1 MNELK
6 KRFVDRLLAAD
17 PPSPD
22 ARGRY
27 EKEVQAMLEKTFTP
41 RQRGLYL
48 IGALLFGLLGA
59 LHTFTGLEI
68 LVTAAV
74 NPASRHEPAFL
85 LLVTCVLGTGFA
97 LLFVAGRLFG
107 AYWKGVQNL
116 RTSRGRA
123 AVVGVAYVGLLG
135 CLFLLMAR
143 HIEML
148 RDEVR
153 IFGLVLLVYAAVAWV
168 RHRVAQGELRT
179 AEKLLEIEL
188 RLAEVGEALK
198 IVPASAEA
206 QPPAQPPPT

>member
-1 MNELK
+1 MNELR
-6 KRFVDRLLAAD
+6 KRFVDQLLGAD

-27 EKEVQAMLEKTFTP
+27 EKEVHAMLEKTFTP
-41 RQRGLYL
+41 RQRGMYL
-48 IGALLFGLLGA
+48 VGALLFGLLGA
-59 LHTFTGLEI
+59 VHSLTGLEI

-74 NPASRHEPAFL
+74 KPTSRHEPAFL

-107 AYWKGVQNL
+107 TYWKGVQNQ

-123 AVVGVAYVGLLG
+123 AVVGVVYVGLLG
-135 CLFLLMAR
+135 CLFLLMGR

-153 IFGLVLLVYAAVAWV
+153 IVGLVLLVYAAVAWV
-168 RHRVAQGELRT
+168 RHRVAEGELST

-188 RLAEVGEALK
+188 HLAEIGEALK
-198 IVPASAEA
+198 VGPQAADT
-206 QPPAQPPPT
+206 QPPTQPPPV

>member
-6 KRFVDRLLAAD
+6 KRFVNQLLAAD
-17 PPSPD
+17 PPSSD

-48 IGALLFGLLGA
+48 VGALLFGLLGV
-59 LHTFTGLEI
+59 LYSFTGLEI

-74 NPASRHEPAFL
+74 KPASRREPAFL
-85 LLVTCVLGTGFA
+85 FLVTCVLATGFA
-97 LLFVAGRLFG
+97 LLFVAGRLFL
-107 AYWKGVQNL
+107 AYWKGVQSQ
-116 RTSRGRA
+116 RTAPGRA

-148 RDEVR
+148 QDEVR
-153 IFGLVLLVYAAVAWV
+153 IVGLVLLVYAAVAWV

-188 RLAEVGEALK
+188 RLAEIGEALN
-198 IVPASAEA
+198 VEPRSTDT
-206 QPPAQPPPT
+206 QPPTQPPPP

>member
-17 PPSPD
+17 PPSQD

-27 EKEVQAMLEKTFTP
+27 EREVHAMLEKTFTP

-48 IGALLFGLLGA
+48 VFALLFGLLGA
-59 LHTFTGLEI
+59 VHSLTGLGI
-68 LVTAAV
+68 LVTAV
-74 NPASRHEPAFL
+74 GKPASRPEPAYLF
-85 LLVTCVLGTGFA
+85 LVTGVLATGLA
-97 LLFVAGRLFG
+97 ILFVAGRLFL
-107 AYWKGVQNL
+107 AYWKGVQSQ
-116 RTSRGRA
+116 RTAPGRA

-148 RDEVR
+148 QDEVR
-153 IFGLVLLVYAAVAWV
+153 IVGLVLLVYAAVAWV

-179 AEKLLEIEL
+179 IEKLLEIEL
-188 RLAEVGEALK
+188 RLAEIGEALK
-198 IVPASAEA
+198 VGPQSGDT
-206 QPPAQPPPT
+206 QPPTQPPPV